1 MEGDCT
7 SQDQVLPRRN
17 PTVKVVIVIL
27 YKVAVITNVTLVYSS
42 MDSAHHDTINLN
54 VSEERKEKKDGMG
67 DPELKAHVSSS
78 ANRYIGLVAEKSKH
92 RSRSCSSFPELWIRC
107 LVSGLDGRC

>member
-17 PTVKVVIVIL
+17 PTAKVVIVIL

-54 VSEERKEKKDGMG
+54 VSEERKEKKM
-67 DPELKAHVSSS
+67 EWETRSLKLMS
-78 ANRYIGLVAEKSKH
+78 AAARID
-92 RSRSCSSFPELWIRC
+92 I
-107 LVSGLDGRC
+107 